1 MVQSM
6 EQNRGLYFV
15 NSAEEANQK
24 GNEALNGERLEDAV
38 QVPICTH
45 CSPTVTG
52 SSQHNPACFDEG
64 FVRFFV
70 VVAVLHK
77 RISYS

>member
-24 GNEALNGERLEDAV
+24 GNEALNAERLEDAV
-38 QVPICTH
+38 QVPFV
-45 CSPTVTG
+45 PTSLLQYQCLAAWHVLTM
-52 SSQHNPACFDEG
+52 
-64 FVRFFV
+64 VFFLS
-70 VVAVLHK
+70 VLHK
-77 RISYS
+77 WISYS